1 MISGCMKLSQNG
13 RGGGERSHCK
23 ALQAGRLMARKSSAK
38 LLHFRWCLLASGA
51 PRFRPLVEELQKV

>member
-1 MISGCMKLSQNG
+1 
-13 RGGGERSHCK
+13 
-23 ALQAGRLMARKSSAK
+23 MARKSSAQ